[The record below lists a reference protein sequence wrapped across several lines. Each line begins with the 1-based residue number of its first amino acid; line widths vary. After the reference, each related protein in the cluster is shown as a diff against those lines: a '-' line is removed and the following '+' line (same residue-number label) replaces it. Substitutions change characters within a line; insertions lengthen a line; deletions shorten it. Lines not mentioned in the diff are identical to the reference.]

1 MSDLFIADVE
11 VLICM
16 LQFSRAAAVAW
27 VDFLCSAASGRTIT
41 ARVEEPQRQEAE
53 AISHL
58 AAFVFSGHVVEHSS
72 VVNEGIQFPV
82 GREGKLPTIK
92 WKSVTWS
99 EMTTVELQLV
109 NTLTDDV

>member
-1 MSDLFIADVE
+1 MK
-11 VLICM
+11 
-16 LQFSRAAAVAW
+16 
-27 VDFLCSAASGRTIT
+27 
-41 ARVEEPQRQEAE
+41 EPQCQEAE

-82 GREGKLPTIK
+82 EKEGKLPTIK

-109 NTLTDDV
+109 NTLRDDV

>member
-1 MSDLFIADVE
+1 MK
-11 VLICM
+11 
-16 LQFSRAAAVAW
+16 
-27 VDFLCSAASGRTIT
+27 
-41 ARVEEPQRQEAE
+41 EPQCQEAE

-99 EMTTVELQLV
+99 GMTTVELQLV